1 MAESSGSS
9 AGGSVSDFRK
19 MGKAS
24 MGAELSIAAGD
35 TSVGDAVS
43 RIGTV
48 ISDKGKEMEK
58 DYKAIHQE
66 KQVAVDAF
74 GKDLERAFIDMAP
87 EAKEL
92 GQESYQQA
100 QDDVYGLREE
110 FVNCAGDKR
119 CEANVMVKLNETKT
133 RHGTDSENHKSL
145 NSLMMGEED
154 EHGVRGES
162 SADVKAMTEKGR
174 SAMKEFA
181 SNKTKR
187 VKYIDNVLHYEWE
200 QPQLDPEFIGEPV
213 IGPDGQP
220 VLETKIYSN
229 EDLQDMVAIKETA
242 NGDKLQDFIQLEKE
256 KKEKNQTVSDNAAL
270 KKSVGD
276 MIPKTQQAIRSWA
289 RSNPAEQDYLDVYKY
304 LSQHEA
310 FNSSYAKLGIVDQ
323 QKEGEPGYNVLN
335 WDDLVAGQDKEAMIQ
350 SIMNGDNIN
359 LSHEILTDIYAS
371 CAGNEISGA
380 GNTDHNPGR
389 NELSGIKT
397 DYPEQVKQQRKEFY
411 DMLGT
416 DEGMQSLNNMT
427 ESEIIEKYKLTD
439 EEVKKGVVI
448 DGKRVNINSFIAG
461 PTKAS
466 DAKTNEE
473 YYNQITPEQ

>member
-1 MAESSGSS
+1 MAKSSGSS
-9 AGGSVSDFRK
+9 AGSGNFYR
-19 MGKAS
+19 MGQQ
-24 MGAELSIAAGD
+24 MGPNELD
-35 TSVGDAVS
+35 TTVADAVS
-43 RIGTV
+43 GIGSA
-48 ISDKGKEMEK
+48 ISAKGKEMEK
-58 DYKAIHQE
+58 DYKAIHKE
-66 KQVAVDAF
+66 KQDAVDAF
-74 GKDLERAFIDMAP
+74 GKDLERTFIDMAP

-92 GQESYQQA
+92 GQESYQKA
-100 QDDVYGLREE
+100 QDDVFGLREE
-110 FVNCAGDKR
+110 LVDCGGDSR
-119 CEANVMVKLNETKT
+119 CEAKVYVKLNETKT
-133 RHGTDSENHKSL
+133 RHGTDSENHKGL

-162 SADVKAMTEKGR
+162 SADVKAMTEEGR

-181 SNKTKR
+181 SNKTRR

-200 QPQLDPEFIGEPV
+200 QPLLDPKTKEPV